1 MPIHESKSLNDLEGV
16 DRSVQDLGT
25 YVTRTCA
32 LLRKKPLRELSN
44 EELRVA
50 IGQEMSVE
58 ILVPIALRR
67 LAASPETHGDFYPGD
82 VLMSVLRLAQE
93 GWVRHPDWWVEAKSI
108 ADRFFTAAEAGQLE
122 DMDSEFLSELKVD
135 FLEFLG
141 KRP

>member
-1 MPIHESKSLNDLEGV
+1 MRLEAMPIHESKSLNDLEGV

-67 LAASPETHGDFYPGD
+67 LAASPERMEIST
-82 VLMSVLRLAQE
+82 LAT
-93 GWVRHPDWWVEAKSI
+93 
-108 ADRFFTAAEAGQLE
+108 F
-122 DMDSEFLSELKVD
+122 
-135 FLEFLG
+135 
-141 KRP
+141 